1 MTDQNLMNSLPG
13 SRKDFQQRKDLVPN
27 CFHATS
33 SPCESFIEISME
45 DSKII
50 LRQRENIVNVIFF
63 VGGVITAL
71 RLSQSRKGTYSVFN
85 KFCVLFD

>member
-50 LRQRENIVNVIFF
+50 LR
-63 VGGVITAL
+63 
-71 RLSQSRKGTYSVFN
+71 
-85 KFCVLFD
+85 

>member
-27 CFHATS
+27 CFHTTS

-50 LRQRENIVNVIFF
+50 LR
-63 VGGVITAL
+63 
-71 RLSQSRKGTYSVFN
+71 
-85 KFCVLFD
+85 